1 MKKVF
6 IIVSVLFLVL
16 SLSFSSFAIN
26 IPEPTKDF
34 FVNDFADVISEE
46 DEQKIMKIGADL
58 YLQTSAQIVV
68 VTVNSLDG
76 YEVNDYALE
85 LGREWGVG
93 SKETNNGVVLLLSV
107 NDREVTIQV
116 GYGLEGCLTDAGTG
130 RILDEKAIPYLSN
143 NDFSTGVLEAYKAI
157 AGDVCTEY
165 GAELNPNYQITYDD
179 YDYHY
184 SNDIGDYGTELNPNY
199 HYSDDIGDSD
209 AFGNIIIFVI
219 AFVLVSLIIFISKHA
234 GGGPDDSDFGGGTFS
249 GGRSHRGTTFYG
261 GFSGGSRGGF
271 SGGGGGF
278 RGGGGSFGG
287 GGSSRGF

>member
-1 MKKVF
+1 MKKINVIL
-6 IIVSVLFLVL
+6 IISILIL

-26 IPEPTKDF
+26 IPEPTNDF

-46 DEQKIMKIGADL
+46 NEQEIMKIGADL
-58 YLQTSAQIVV
+58 YEQTSAQIVV
-68 VTVNSLDG
+68 VTVESLDG

-85 LGREWGVG
+85 LGRKWGVG

-107 NDREVTIQV
+107 NDRKVTIQV

-130 RILDEKAIPYLSN
+130 RILDDYAIPYLSN
-143 NDFSTGVLEAYKAI
+143 DDFSTGLLEAYKAI

-165 GAELNPNYQITYDD
+165 GIELNSDYQIGYDD
-179 YDYHY
+179 YDYSY
-184 SNDIGDYGTELNPNY
+184 SVS
-199 HYSDDIGDSD
+199 SDDSD
-209 AFGNIIIFVI
+209 ELGGIMLFVSTL
-219 AFVLVSLIIFISKHA
+219 ALILLILFISKLA
-234 GGGPDDSDFGGGTFS
+234 GGGSDGSNHGGGTYT
-249 GGRSHRGTTFYG
+249 GGRGYRGTTFYG